1 MILTEGARLSDTHQ
15 FQLLSGWWRR
25 TEGPSRF
32 TELQLRGPQTE
43 GLKDKD
49 TERERDR
56 QKEGERERQTDRQAD
71 LG

>member
-1 MILTEGARLSDTHQ
+1 MSDFALSLWRCAAHMTLTEGARLSDTHQ
-15 FQLLSGWWRR
+15 FHPLSGWWSR

-49 TERERDR
+49 RERVR
-56 QKEGERERQTDRQAD
+56 
-71 LG
+71 